1 MIHCEWFSHA
11 ASILTVIAYL
21 VKDILWLR
29 VLTVFACI
37 CGIAFNYLAPATP
50 LWTPIGWNIV
60 FLIINVVQIAL
71 IFRERSSVSFSEE
84 EQELYETLFQ
94 SFAPFEFMKLLRIGT
109 WGDAKVGDVLAV
121 EDQPIDRVMLI
132 YNGAV
137 NVESKGQLVT
147 QLKDGS
153 FIGEISFIRGGAAT
167 ATIRAAEPT
176 RLLSWSKESLK
187 QLLNRNPSMRS
198 AMQSVLSTDLTKKLV
213 KRPGHGRWGMRERS

>member
-1 MIHCEWFSHA
+1 MIHCEWFSHI
-11 ASILTVIAYL
+11 ASGLTVVAYL

-29 VLTVFACI
+29 LLAVLSCFF
-37 CGIAFNYLAPATP
+37 GIAYGYFYHSGPQWVL
-50 LWTPIGWNIV
+50 IGWNIV
-60 FLIINVVQIAL
+60 FIVINVVQISL
-71 IFRERSSVSFSEE
+71 ILRERSGVSFSEE
-84 EQELYETLFQ
+84 EQELYETMFQ
-94 SFAPFEFMKLLRIGT
+94 SFAPFEFMKLLRIGN
-109 WGDAKVGDVLAV
+109 WSDAKVGDVLAI

-137 NVESKGQLVT
+137 NVESKGEQVA

-167 ATIRAAEPT
+167 ATIRAAEAT

-198 AMQSVLSTDLTKKLV
+198 AMQAVLSTDLTKKLV
-213 KRPGHGRWGMRERS
+213 KRQK